1 MINGHKKM
9 GVNILLVEDNA
20 ADIRLTKEV
29 LQETEFVK
37 NLNVVRDGVE
47 VINFLKKK
55 GKYSEVILPDLI
67 LLDLNLPK
75 KGGLEVLKQIKED
88 EDLKSIPVV
97 ILTISDVED
106 DIIKAYKLHVNSY
119 VIKPLE
125 MREFHKIIE
134 SIMNYWF
141 TIVKLPERK

>member
-1 MINGHKKM
+1 MLNGHKKRRI
-9 GVNILLVEDNA
+9 NILLVEDNA

-29 LQETEFVK
+29 LQEIEFVK
-37 NLNVVRDGVE
+37 SLNVVRDGVE
-47 VINFLKKK
+47 AINFLKNK

-75 KGGLEVLKQIKED
+75 KGGLEVLKEIKED
-88 EDLKSIPVV
+88 EDLKLIPVV

-106 DIIKAYKLHVNSY
+106 DIIKAYNLHVNSY

-125 MREFHKIIE
+125 MREFRKIIE

-141 TIVKLPERK
+141 IIVKLPERK